1 MTNSNEFA
9 DKVEK
14 KLNNAERELQKS
26 KEHENFL
33 LNLIENS
40 SQPFNVMCPDGKL
53 GLVNKAFEELTYYT
67 IDELKSID
75 WIETLTPPE
84 YWDMERAKLEELQR
98 TGKPVKYEKEYI
110 RKNGTRVPIELL
122 VHQVKNDD
130 GTLRYYYSF
139 IMDISERKNF
149 ELKTQELVEQL
160 QEFNED
166 LRVSNDEL
174 QSSAM
179 EINLVNGKLKNKSK
193 ELININ
199 ELLSQSEENYRMLFE
214 SMNES
219 FILGELIP
227 DRYGNPYD
235 CKFLV
240 VNPSAASDFGMK
252 PEQLINKKFTDLP
265 PELEPPYLNEIGKVA
280 TTGISIRNKEIYNPI
295 NKNYL
300 EIDIY
305 SRKAGLFAVL
315 TRNITD
321 RKQAEKA
328 LKESE
333 ARYRSLF
340 KNNHVVMLLI
350 KPNTGEIIDANPAAE
365 SFYLYDREK
374 LIEMKITDIRI
385 SEDEKVFE
393 DMSKAESG
401 ENNHFV
407 FKHRL
412 ANGEIRDVD
421 VYSDTII
428 IDGENFLYSI
438 IHDIT
443 RQVKAENELREKKE
457 ELQTIIDSSRTWIF
471 YKDKENHFLQVNKA
485 YSEFLGISQE
495 NLENMSLF
503 DILPEEQ
510 AEDSWDDDKQV
521 MESGKPKFDIIS
533 HISYNDNVRYLCTD
547 KIPYR
552 DEHGNIIGIIGF
564 AVDITERKQ
573 ADEELKSTMIELKRS
588 NQELK
593 QFAYVASH
601 DLQEP
606 LRMVS
611 SFTQLL
617 ERKYKNEL
625 DEEALEYIN
634 YAVDGAK
641 RMQLLINDL
650 LAYSRVNTK
659 GGKLEDVD
667 LEKVLDEVLFNLE
680 ILIEENQAVI
690 TRDPLPKICADH
702 RQIVQL
708 FQNLITNG
716 LKYRSDE
723 TPQIIIS
730 AQKENKYWLFSIADN
745 GIGMDP
751 QYRERI
757 FQIFSRL
764 HTHDEYEGTGIGLAI
779 AKRIIVRHGG
789 RIWVESELGEGS
801 TFYFTIPIT

>member
-9 DKVEK
+9 YKVEK

-110 RKNGTRVPIELL
+110 RKNDTRVPIELL

-214 SMNES
+214 SMNEL

-421 VYSDTII
+421 VYSD
-428 IDGENFLYSI
+428 Y
-438 IHDIT
+438 
-443 RQVKAENELREKKE
+443 
-457 ELQTIIDSSRTWIF
+457 
-471 YKDKENHFLQVNKA
+471 Y
-485 YSEFLGISQE
+485 Y
-495 NLENMSLF
+495 
-503 DILPEEQ
+503 
-510 AEDSWDDDKQV
+510 
-521 MESGKPKFDIIS
+521 
-533 HISYNDNVRYLCTD
+533 
-547 KIPYR
+547 
-552 DEHGNIIGIIGF
+552 
-564 AVDITERKQ
+564 
-573 ADEELKSTMIELKRS
+573 
-588 NQELK
+588 
-593 QFAYVASH
+593 
-601 DLQEP
+601 
-606 LRMVS
+606 
-611 SFTQLL
+611 
-617 ERKYKNEL
+617 
-625 DEEALEYIN
+625 
-634 YAVDGAK
+634 
-641 RMQLLINDL
+641 
-650 LAYSRVNTK
+650 
-659 GGKLEDVD
+659 
-667 LEKVLDEVLFNLE
+667 
-680 ILIEENQAVI
+680 
-690 TRDPLPKICADH
+690 
-702 RQIVQL
+702 
-708 FQNLITNG
+708 
-716 LKYRSDE
+716 
-723 TPQIIIS
+723 
-730 AQKENKYWLFSIADN
+730 
-745 GIGMDP
+745 
-751 QYRERI
+751 
-757 FQIFSRL
+757 
-764 HTHDEYEGTGIGLAI
+764 
-779 AKRIIVRHGG
+779 
-789 RIWVESELGEGS
+789 
-801 TFYFTIPIT
+801 

>member
-9 DKVEK
+9 YKVEK
-14 KLNNAERELQKS
+14 KLNNVERELQKS

>member
-1 MTNSNEFA
+1 
-9 DKVEK
+9 
-14 KLNNAERELQKS
+14 
-26 KEHENFL
+26 
-33 LNLIENS
+33 
-40 SQPFNVMCPDGKL
+40 
-53 GLVNKAFEELTYYT
+53 
-67 IDELKSID
+67 
-75 WIETLTPPE
+75 
-84 YWDMERAKLEELQR
+84 MERAKLEELQR

-315 TRNITD
+315 IRNITD

-421 VYSDTII
+421 VYSDNII
-428 IDGENFLYSI
+428 IDGENLLYSI

-801 TFYFTIPIT
+801 TFYFTIPII